1 MREKDMLARRAEQWN
16 SETFAPRIVVDATE
30 CDSETNDDDE
40 EKTHTEE
47 TPLSV
52 DIEAPA
58 TAVDPT
64 IVYILCNTTE
74 RDAAAVELAPSHL
87 CMKLISLLHQICLF
101 LSMAGV
107 ALSFSGIVHEA
118 QIRN

>member
-1 MREKDMLARRAEQWN
+1 MREKGMLARRAEQWN
-16 SETFAPRIVVDATE
+16 SERFAPRIVVDATE
-30 CDSETNDDDE
+30 CDSETNDEEE

-52 DIEAPA
+52 DIEAA
-58 TAVDPT
+58 AAVDPT
-64 IVYILCNTTE
+64 IVCVLCNTTE

-107 ALSFSGIVHEA
+107 ALSFSGIVYEA